1 MLKVACAPSK
11 ARWFMS
17 RGLHHLPLIK
27 SFVEKREMTRLVGL
41 ARSSAEQQQDFS
53 VLHSGWARKTV
64 PFDTGNVR
72 ARLASIDRVN
82 GYKLPEGVLPSSH
95 WSRTYEYP
103 YAAYQLRDIR
113 KGGRVLDCGSGL
125 ASFQFYLAEQGFEV
139 YAVDCD
145 LPALERVATLTK
157 RLGLANLKP
166 TFGSILKLPFV
177 DSYFD
182 GASCISVLEHV
193 LTSSKNPNL
202 RALML
207 KGSINEM
214 LRVLRKGGP
223 LVLTFDVYFG
233 KEQGVL
239 TLDEYAELCGI
250 LRIETTTLPEDR
262 LYSSDTKEGRLMGE
276 DLAVYSVTLTKA

>member
-1 MLKVACAPSK
+1 MFMLKVACAPSK

-41 ARSSAEQQQDFS
+41 ARSSAEREQDFS

-64 PFDTGNVR
+64 PFDTENIQ

-82 GYKLPEGVLPSSH
+82 GYKLREGVLPSSH
-95 WSRTYEYP
+95 WSRIYEYP
-103 YAAYQLRDIR
+103 YAAYQLRNVR
-113 KGGRVLDCGSGL
+113 KGGRVLDCGCGL

-139 YAVDCD
+139 HAVDCD
-145 LPALERVATLTK
+145 LPTLERVAALKK

-166 TFGSILKLPFV
+166 TFGSILKLPFA
-177 DSYFD
+177 DGYFD
-182 GASCISVLEHV
+182 GATCISVLEHA
-193 LTSSKNPNL
+193 LTSSENSK
-202 RALML
+202 LML

-214 LRVLRKGGP
+214 LRVLRKGGL
-223 LVLTFDVYFG
+223 LVLTFDVNFG
-233 KEQGVL
+233 KEQRSL

-262 LYSSDTKEGRLMGE
+262 LYSSDTKEGLLMGK